1 MSRAWLFQD
10 GRQKAKLGPK
20 ACPWSVGYFDDEGRR
35 KSKRIGSK
43 SAATKYARKVE
54 GELASGTYQS
64 TRNKNWPEFRV
75 EYLER
80 GLAGCAPRSVE
91 SAKLALGQFEKLIK
105 PVRVNTITSRTIADY
120 VSKRLAPR
128 ISKDDKERPPLSPA
142 TINRELRTLRAALRR
157 ANRWGYL
164 PRVPHFDFLKV
175 PGRLP
180 TFVSAEHFSKLYE
193 HAGAARWPNEG
204 PYTTADWWQALF
216 VMAYMTGWRISSLL
230 ALKWAD
236 VDLENGF
243 ALSRAED
250 NKGKRDQRVPLHPV
264 VVDHLRKLVCFSAT
278 VFAWEH
284 AKRALFTEFYKIQK
298 AAGVRP
304 EGGKSHYGFHD
315 FRRAFATLNAG
326 QMSGDALQVLM
337 QHKSY
342 QTTQGYINLSRQLSP
357 AVQNLFVP
365 QMPKVV
371 SG

>member
-157 ANRWGYL
+157 ANRWGP

-250 NKGKRDQRVPLHPV
+250 NKGKPTSGYRCIRWWSITYASWFASRPRFSPGSTQNGRCSPSSTKSRKPLAFGQRGASPTTAFTIFGGR
-264 VVDHLRKLVCFSAT
+264 LR
-278 VFAWEH
+278 
-284 AKRALFTEFYKIQK
+284 
-298 AAGVRP
+298 P
-304 EGGKSHYGFHD
+304 
-315 FRRAFATLNAG
+315 
-326 QMSGDALQVLM
+326 
-337 QHKSY
+337 
-342 QTTQGYINLSRQLSP
+342 
-357 AVQNLFVP
+357 
-365 QMPKVV
+365 
-371 SG
+371 